1 MSTSC
6 AMTQRLQNAFS
17 DGEYCLSVDGGST
30 TGARVYCYNMTTCD
44 PREYLTL
51 PAGPD
56 NNYSETFHTTGPRGS
71 VRYSKLGL
79 DLQNMYINSWDWT
92 FADYS
97 GVHEVNESPACDSFP
112 LYGRAFSCAHFGS
125 PRGRA
130 EIDLTGTGFY
140 MEDTLVWQLVGH
152 PEQITDHVR
161 TAQTFSGEC
170 TGTCGGCVPHDGTR
184 MTNLA
189 YNSAELTERVMPIA
203 YRPDRDTNQCPL

>member
-6 AMTQRLQNAFS
+6 AMTQRLRNAFS
-17 DGEYCLSVDGGST
+17 DGEYCLSVNGGGT
-30 TGARVYCYNMTTCD
+30 TGTRVYCHDMATD
-44 PREYLTL
+44 SPREYVTL

-56 NNYSETFHTTGPRGS
+56 NNYSETFHTTGTRGT

-92 FADYS
+92 FVDHNAIIPYGSQVYDAY
-97 GVHEVNESPACDSFP
+97 P
-112 LYGRAFSCAHFGS
+112 LYGRAFSCSQEGF

-130 EIDLTGTGFY
+130 RIDLTGTGFH

-184 MTNLA
+184 MTSLA

-203 YRPDRDTNQCPL
+203 YRQDLDTNQCPL